1 MTIKMTE
8 NIDDLIKRLRAYNEW
23 RRGGNGE
30 QPDPAEIGRDIDE
43 VIELLEDLAG
53 INAGGLT

>member
-1 MTIKMTE
+1 MNDD
-8 NIDDLIKRLRAYNEW
+8 NIHDIIKRLRAYNEW